1 VELFVIQWVLLA
13 SVCIVLIYLFAVGRN
28 EGNILLLLLNL
39 QVGTFDPYSDDPRL
53 AVKKVALC
61 PMSGTL
67 VVAGTAGSV
76 IVSRIN
82 SDSVEKEVKVLAH
95 LGNLHVHMLLA
106 VVRCNFALYW
116 LTCKIALKFS
126 YAE

>member
-1 VELFVIQWVLLA
+1 MLH
-13 SVCIVLIYLFAVGRN
+13 
-28 EGNILLLLLNL
+28 L

-76 IVSRIN
+76 IIAKIN
-82 SDSVEKEVKVLAH
+82 SDSVEKEVEVL
-95 LGNLHVHMLLA
+95 VMLIGAFLYIKLILA
-106 VVRCNFALYW
+106 VVKCSFGAYWKIQQTDLKDIFSLESWQIFLY
-116 LTCKIALKFS
+116 LHTSL
-126 YAE
+126 